1 MSGLKWVRWTQWD
14 ASGMIGRGQ
23 MLLGWVQNNLQRFER
38 EARKL
43 LAETGADHV
52 LYGMKHYDDA
62 GELEEVRFYLQPMD
76 DEWFDR
82 YVASYKGVTVYAVHK
97 MK

>member
-1 MSGLKWVRWTQWD
+1 MNDLRWVRWSHWD
-14 ASGMIGRGQ
+14 AGGMVGRGQ
-23 MLLGWVQNNLQRFER
+23 MPLRQVQEDLQRFER

-43 LAETGADHV
+43 LVETGADHV
-52 LYGMKHYDDA
+52 LYGVKHYDDA

-76 DEWFDR
+76 DERFDR
-82 YVASYKGVTVYAVHK
+82 DVASAKGVTVYAVHK